1 MNLELKEDVDEE
13 RTWVIVLIV
22 TEKVSCLLY
31 NPEKV
36 EGSSSLTGEVMICE
50 RKLDCFVDDKIINVR
65 YCKE

>member
-1 MNLELKEDVDEE
+1 M
-13 RTWVIVLIV
+13 LIV

-50 RKLDCFVDDKIINVR
+50 RKLDCLVDDKIINVR